1 MQVADKK
8 VVLIHYTLTNLD
20 GEVMDSSEGSD
31 PLAYL
36 QGMGSIVPGLEKE
49 LLGKQAGDKVNVE
62 VSPEEGYGEL
72 NNELVQEVD
81 RSAFDGVDDIQVGM
95 RFMAQTAWGE
105 QPVVV
110 TALTDE
116 TVTVD
121 GNHPLA
127 GQALK
132 FDVELVEVRDATDEE
147 LEHGHV
153 HGVGGH
159 HH

>member
-8 VVLIHYTLTNLD
+8 VVLIHYTLTNVD

-36 QGMGSIVPGLEKE
+36 QGMGNIVPGLEKE
-49 LLGKQAGDKVNVE
+49 MLGKQAGDKVNVE

-72 NNELVQEVD
+72 NDELVQEVE

-105 QPVVV
+105 QPVIV

-127 GQALK
+127 GQTLK
-132 FDVELVEVRDATDEE
+132 FDVELVEVRDATEEE